1 MGSRLRGDQ
10 IMSMNRYWRL
20 NSRPEGSDVSGALS
34 LESEPM
40 PELAEGEVLVRAA
53 YLSMDAGTRMWMTE
67 REDSYQPP
75 LELGTKMVGL
85 VLGRVAASRHAG
97 FAEGDLVRGFG
108 QWAENSVMQPEL
120 AGLMKVDDSIDDIR
134 QHFGVLGFNGWT
146 ALWGIRETAGV
157 KAGDNVLVSA
167 AAGSTGVLACQ
178 VAKNLGAN
186 VYGLA
191 GGPEKCRWLEEE
203 LGITR
208 AIDYKK
214 EDIAAALAKVEG
226 GINAYFDNVGGPIL
240 DAVLPNMAL
249 YGRIALCGL
258 LAQYEG
264 DGRGR
269 GPEQFDQILMKR
281 LRIEGFFSPD
291 FADQGERLTAELKQ
305 WLDQGLVDTPFD
317 VTEGMENVLTAYEK
331 LFTGGN
337 IGKVLVKI

>member
-1 MGSRLRGDQ
+1 MTT
-10 IMSMNRYWRL
+10 NRFWQL
-20 NSRPEGSDVSGALS
+20 NSRPEGSDVSGSLS
-34 LESEPM
+34 LESEAM
-40 PELAEGEVLVRAA
+40 PAPAEGEVLIKAA

-85 VLGRVAASRHAG
+85 VIGHVVASHDDN

-108 QWAENSVMQPEL
+108 QWAEYSVVDPL
-120 AGLMKVDDSIDDIR
+120 LSGLVKIDSGVSDIK

-146 ALWGIRETAGV
+146 ALWGIQETAAV

-178 VAKNLGAN
+178 IAKILGAN

-191 GGPEKCRWLEEE
+191 GGPDKCRWLEEE
-203 LGITR
+203 LGIVR
-208 AIDYKK
+208 AIDYKN
-214 EDIAAALAKVEG
+214 EDVAAELAKVEG

-269 GPEQFDQILMKR
+269 GPDNFDQILMKR

-291 FADQGERLTAELKQ
+291 FMDQGERLTVQLKT
-305 WLDQGLVDTPFD
+305 WLDQGLIDTPFD
-317 VTEGMENVLTAYEK
+317 VTEGIENVLAAYAK

>member
-1 MGSRLRGDQ
+1 MTT
-10 IMSMNRYWRL
+10 NRFWQL
-20 NSRPEGSDVSGALS
+20 NSRPEGQDVSAALS
-34 LESEPM
+34 LESETM
-40 PELAEGEVLVRAA
+40 PQPGKGEVLVKVA

-85 VLGRVAASRHAG
+85 VLGHVAASQDPD

-108 QWAENSVMQPEL
+108 QWAEHSIVEPAT
-120 AGLMKVDDSIDDIR
+120 AGLAKVDPSVADIR

-146 ALWGIRETAGV
+146 ALWGLQETAGV
-157 KAGDNVLVSA
+157 EAGDNVLVSA
-167 AAGSTGVLACQ
+167 AAGATGVLACQ
-178 VAKNLGAN
+178 IGKILGAN

-191 GGPEKCRWLEEE
+191 GGPEKCRWLETE
-203 LGITR
+203 LGISR
-208 AIDYKK
+208 AIDYKND
-214 EDIAAALAKVEG
+214 DIAAVLAQVDG
-226 GINAYFDNVGGPIL
+226 GIDAYFDNVGGPIL

-249 YGRIALCGL
+249 YGRVALCGL
-258 LAQYEG
+258 LAQYHG

-269 GPEQFDQILMKR
+269 GPENFDQILMKR

-291 FADQGERLTAELKQ
+291 FMDQGERLTAQLKD
-305 WLDQGLVDTPFD
+305 WLDQGLIDTPFD
-317 VTEGMENVLTAYEK
+317 VTDGIDNVLTAYAK

>member
-1 MGSRLRGDQ
+1 MTT
-10 IMSMNRYWRL
+10 NRFWQL
-20 NSRPEGSDVSGALS
+20 NSRPEGSDVAGALS

-40 PELAEGEVLVRAA
+40 PDLADGEVLVRAA

-85 VLGRVAASRHAG
+85 VLGHVAASRHPG

-108 QWAENSVMQPEL
+108 QWAEYSVMQPEL
-120 AGLMKVDDSIDDIR
+120 AGLVKVDDSVDDIK

-146 ALWGIRETAGV
+146 ALWGIKETAGV
-157 KAGDNVLVSA
+157 QAGDNVLVSA
-167 AAGSTGVLACQ
+167 AAGATGVLACQ
-178 VAKNLGAN
+178 VAKILGAN

-191 GGPEKCRWLEEE
+191 GGPDKCRWLEEE
-203 LGITR
+203 LGITK

-214 EDIAAALAKVEG
+214 DDIAAELAKVEG

-291 FADQGERLTAELKQ
+291 FADEGERLTMELKK
-305 WLDQGLVDTPFD
+305 WLDEGLIDTPFD
-317 VTEGMENVLTAYEK
+317 VTDGIENVLTAYEK

-337 IGKVLVKI
+337 IGKVLVRIS